1 MLQTTI
7 ASVWGL
13 ELLLLLRGQPARRW
27 TAQDL
32 VTELRSSRLIVDGSV
47 DRLERGGLVS
57 RDEAGAVAFSPA
69 NAELEALVEAIEQE
83 YRLRPDYV
91 RRAIVSGADNKLN
104 SFANAFILR
113 KPRS

>member
-13 ELLLLLRGQPARRW
+13 ELLLLLRREPTRRW
-27 TAQDL
+27 ASDEL
-32 VTELRSSRLIVDGSV
+32 VSELRSSRLIVDSSL
-47 DRLERGGLVS
+47 DRLERGGLVD
-57 RDEAGAVAFSPA
+57 RDEAGTVSFSPA
-69 NAELEALVEAIEQE
+69 NVQLEGLIEAIEGE

-91 RRAIVSGADNKLN
+91 RRSIVAGADNKLN